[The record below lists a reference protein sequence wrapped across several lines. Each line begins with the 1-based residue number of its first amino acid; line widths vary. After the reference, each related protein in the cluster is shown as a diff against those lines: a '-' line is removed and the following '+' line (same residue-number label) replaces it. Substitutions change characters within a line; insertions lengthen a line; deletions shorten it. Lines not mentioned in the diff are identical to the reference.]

1 VYRSTL
7 PVTDHNTASKTRT
20 AEAGEN
26 DTMGFA
32 LSRRS
37 ALAAAALAMPAIIS
51 HRAGAAAVVTLRVA
65 AASPPNKFGG
75 HYLWFK
81 PFQEALQN
89 AAGDKIRLDYF
100 PNGQLGKEADVV
112 EQVKVGPVDIM
123 ITGSSIWATVVPE
136 VGMLDLGFLFDGY
149 DHCARAM
156 DSGIGATLAD
166 LMHQRTGVSVLGWG
180 FQVGARSVYTK
191 QQATSLADLHD
202 VKLRVLPT
210 AAFIE
215 TFKMMGAI
223 PTPIPVNE
231 LYTALQTGVVDGFE
245 HDPGTANS
253 YKFYEVTKNCLLTRH
268 LYSPMLVAIGKRG
281 LAKISPE
288 LMPVFLKA
296 AQESTAKDR
305 ADVPGVEAEAMTLL
319 QQHGVVFSPLPAAD
333 RLQIKAE
340 MSQHLYKDF
349 AQRYPATAPL
359 FELAAKATA

>member
-1 VYRSTL
+1 
-7 PVTDHNTASKTRT
+7 
-20 AEAGEN
+20 
-26 DTMGFA
+26 MGFA
-32 LSRRS
+32 LSRRGM
-37 ALAAAALAMPAIIS
+37 LAASAAALAAPAMIS
-51 HRAGAAAVVTLRVA
+51 HRAGAAPVATLRVA
-65 AASPPNKFGG
+65 AASPPDKFGG

-81 PFQEALQN
+81 AFEAALQN
-89 AAGDKIRLDYF
+89 AVGDKIKLDYF

-112 EQVKVGPVDIM
+112 QQVKVGSVDMM

-136 VGMLDLGFLFDGY
+136 IGMLDLGFLFDGY

-156 DSGIGATLAD
+156 ESGIGTTLAD
-166 LMHQRTGVSVLGWG
+166 LVHQRTGVSVLGWG

-191 QQATSLADLHD
+191 VPATSLADLHA

-210 AAFIE
+210 PAFIE

-245 HDPGTANS
+245 HDPGTVNS

-281 LAKISPE
+281 LAKITPD
-288 LMPVFLKA
+288 LMPAFLKA
-296 AQESTAKDR
+296 AQDSTAKDR
-305 ADVPGVEAEAMTLL
+305 ADVPGVEAEAMAGL

-359 FELAAKATA
+359 FELVAKASS